1 MTKRIVEAKI
11 ILLIWLFSASIVSYS
26 AVSIALA
33 IHSDAL
39 EFVNKPQEQK
49 GNTIGLEDANNSSQ
63 PSVVEWS
70 G

>member
-1 MTKRIVEAKI
+1 MTNRIVEAKI

-39 EFVNKPQEQK
+39 TLTNIPQEQK
-49 GNTIGLEDANNSSQ
+49 GKTIGLEDVNNTAQ
-63 PSVVEWS
+63 PSVVEGS